1 MNSKTLSNLHRFGK
15 VGKTI
20 MTVLLVLSILVTAIF
35 VVETIYF
42 SLLPKD
48 ALTVRVTDHAE
59 FRIGEENFDSLWEI
73 LSGGRYS
80 YAGDAS
86 PEEMLGD
93 NGSAVIPPEN
103 QEFQTNLSFFDQSY
117 TSAKI
122 YSDGSTKVIEAVSAP
137 AEYRSASLAPV
148 LAFLTLLC
156 ASAVAS
162 LFLLRRLFAVLTTSE
177 TPFCDE
183 LVKKL
188 KAFGFSLLPIALFGT
203 IAITLFSAFLT
214 AGKNS
219 GLQIQWGVLL
229 AFAVTMCMVTV
240 FRYGVQL
247 QKESDETL

>member
-20 MTVLLVLSILVTAIF
+20 MTVLMVLTILITAIF
-35 VVETIYF
+35 VVATIYIAA
-42 SLLPKD
+42 LPKD
-48 ALTVRVTDHAE
+48 ALTVCVTDHAE
-59 FRIGEENFDSLWEI
+59 FRIREENFDSLWEI
-73 LSGGRYS
+73 LSDDYYS

-93 NGSAVIPPEN
+93 NDSAVIPPEN

-117 TSAKI
+117 ASAKI
-122 YSDGSTKVIEAVSAP
+122 YSDGSTKVIEAASAP
-137 AEYRSASLAPV
+137 AEYRSASLVPV
-148 LAFLTLLC
+148 LAFLTLLF
-156 ASAVAS
+156 ASAAAS
-162 LFLLRRLFAVLTTSE
+162 LCLLRRLFAVLSTSE
-177 TPFCDE
+177 TPFCGE
-183 LVKKL
+183 LVKKM
-188 KAFGFSLLPIALFGT
+188 KAFGFSLLPVTLFRT
-203 IAITLFSAFLT
+203 IAITLSSAFLT
-214 AGKNS
+214 AGKSS